1 MKVKI
6 LAHTPN
12 PERVIALAG
21 KLCYSP
27 VGIDELNDKISDEE
41 VNKFISKLADMGHMS
56 PFEHAS
62 FTFAIEGISRNC
74 SHQIVRHRV
83 ASFSQQSQRYVKMNG
98 EYVVPPEIAEDED
111 TKALFI
117 RHMKESQW
125 YYDELVDKLIENKVT
140 DKYPDWISEV
150 SEEFGKLDKEEFMA
164 LDKNILNLWK
174 KYHIKEYNTIEK
186 EAIEDARYVLP
197 SAYTTKMEFTMNVR
211 ELLHFFKQRCCK
223 RAQWEIRTL
232 ANEMLK
238 QCKEVSPL
246 LFKNAGAPCS
256 TCTEGELKCK

>member
-1 MKVKI
+1 MKIKI

-27 VGIDELNDKISDEE
+27 VGIDELNNKISDEQVE
-41 VNKFISKLADMGHMS
+41 KFITKLSDMGHMS

-74 SHQIVRHRV
+74 SHQIVRHRL
-83 ASFSQQSQRYVKMNG
+83 ASFSQQSQRYVKMKG
-98 EYVVPPEIAEDED
+98 EYVVPPYIYWHEELLLEFNHALEDAD
-111 TKALFI
+111 KAYNKLVEGLI
-117 RHMKESQW
+117 R
-125 YYDELVDKLIENKVT
+125 YGRT
-140 DKYPDWISEV
+140 
-150 SEEFGKLDKEEFMA
+150 
-164 LDKNILNLWK
+164 
-174 KYHIKEYNTIEK
+174 EK
-186 EAIEDARYVLP
+186 EAIEDARYILP
-197 SAYTTKMEFTMNVR
+197 SACTTKMEVTMNVR

-223 RAQWEIRTL
+223 RAQWEIREV
-232 ANEMLK
+232 AKEMLK
-238 QCKEVSPL
+238 QCKEVSPI

>member
-1 MKVKI
+1 MKIKI

-27 VGIDELNDKISDEE
+27 VGIDELNDKISDEQVE
-41 VNKFISKLADMGHMS
+41 KFITKLSDMGHMS

-74 SHQIVRHRV
+74 SHQIVRHRL
-83 ASFSQQSQRYVKMNG
+83 ASFSQQSQRYVKMKG
-98 EYVVPPEIAEDED
+98 EYVVPPYIYWHEELLLEFNHALEDAD
-111 TKALFI
+111 KAYN
-117 RHMKESQW
+117 K
-125 YYDELVDKLIENKVT
+125 LVEGLMRYGRT
-140 DKYPDWISEV
+140 
-150 SEEFGKLDKEEFMA
+150 
-164 LDKNILNLWK
+164 
-174 KYHIKEYNTIEK
+174 EK
-186 EAIEDARYVLP
+186 EAIEDARYILP
-197 SAYTTKMEFTMNVR
+197 SACTTKMEITMNVR

-223 RAQWEIRTL
+223 RAQWEIREV
-232 ANEMLK
+232 AKEMLK
-238 QCKEVSPL
+238 QCKEVSPI

>member
-1 MKVKI
+1 MKIKI

-27 VGIDELNDKISDEE
+27 VGIDELNDKISDEQIE
-41 VNKFISKLADMGHMS
+41 KFITKLSDMGHMS

-74 SHQIVRHRV
+74 SHQIVRHRL
-83 ASFSQQSQRYVKMNG
+83 ASFSQQSQRYVRMKG
-98 EYVVPPEIAEDED
+98 EYVVPPYIYWHEELLLEFNHALEDAD
-111 TKALFI
+111 KAYN
-117 RHMKESQW
+117 K
-125 YYDELVDKLIENKVT
+125 LVEGLMRYGRT
-140 DKYPDWISEV
+140 
-150 SEEFGKLDKEEFMA
+150 
-164 LDKNILNLWK
+164 
-174 KYHIKEYNTIEK
+174 EK
-186 EAIEDARYVLP
+186 EAIEDARYILP
-197 SAYTTKMEFTMNVR
+197 SACTTKMEVTMNVR

-223 RAQWEIRTL
+223 RAQWEIREV
-232 ANEMLK
+232 AKEMLK
-238 QCKEVSPL
+238 QCKEVSPI

>member
-1 MKVKI
+1 MKIKI

-27 VGIDELNDKISDEE
+27 VGIDELNDKISDEQVE
-41 VNKFISKLADMGHMS
+41 KFITKLSDMGHMS

-74 SHQIVRHRV
+74 SHQIVRHRL
-83 ASFSQQSQRYVKMNG
+83 ASFSQQSQRYVRMKG
-98 EYVVPPEIAEDED
+98 EYVVPPYIYWHEELLLEFNHALENAD
-111 TKALFI
+111 KAYN
-117 RHMKESQW
+117 K
-125 YYDELVDKLIENKVT
+125 LVEGLMRYGRT
-140 DKYPDWISEV
+140 
-150 SEEFGKLDKEEFMA
+150 
-164 LDKNILNLWK
+164 
-174 KYHIKEYNTIEK
+174 EK
-186 EAIEDARYVLP
+186 EAIEDARYILP
-197 SAYTTKMEFTMNVR
+197 SACTTKMEVTMNVR

-223 RAQWEIRTL
+223 RAQWEIREV
-232 ANEMLK
+232 AKEMLK
-238 QCKEVSPL
+238 QCKEVSPI

>member
-1 MKVKI
+1 MKIKI

-27 VGIDELNDKISDEE
+27 VGVDELNDNISDEQVE
-41 VNKFISKLADMGHMS
+41 KFITKLSDMGHMS

-74 SHQIVRHRV
+74 SHQIVRHRL
-83 ASFSQQSQRYVKMNG
+83 ASFSQQSQRYVKMKG
-98 EYVVPPEIAEDED
+98 EYVVPPYIYWHEELLLEFNHALEDAD
-111 TKALFI
+111 KAYNKLVEGLI
-117 RHMKESQW
+117 R
-125 YYDELVDKLIENKVT
+125 YGRT
-140 DKYPDWISEV
+140 
-150 SEEFGKLDKEEFMA
+150 
-164 LDKNILNLWK
+164 
-174 KYHIKEYNTIEK
+174 EK
-186 EAIEDARYVLP
+186 EAIEDARYILP
-197 SAYTTKMEFTMNVR
+197 SACTTKMEVTMNVR

-223 RAQWEIRTL
+223 RAQWEIREV
-232 ANEMLK
+232 AKEMLK
-238 QCKEVSPL
+238 QCKEVSPI

>member
-27 VGIDELNDKISDEE
+27 VGIDELNDKVSDEE
-41 VNKFISKLADMGHMS
+41 VNKFISKLTNMGHMS
-56 PFEHAS
+56 PFEHVY

-83 ASFSQQSQRYVKMNG
+83 ASYSQQSQRYVKMNG
-98 EYVVPPEIAEDED
+98 EYILPLSIAQD
-111 TKALFI
+111 
-117 RHMKESQW
+117 
-125 YYDELVDKLIENKVT
+125 DELAL
-140 DKYPDWISEV
+140 KYNR
-150 SEEFGKLDKEEFMA
+150 A
-164 LDKNILNLWK
+164 LDYADTVYRELTESLITNKIEERYPNRLP
-174 KYHIKEYNTIEK
+174 IKEWIKTHQKEYKAIEK
-186 EAIEDARYVLP
+186 EAIEDARYILP
-197 SAYTTKMEFTMNVR
+197 SACTTKMEFTMNVR

-223 RAQWEIRTL
+223 RAQWEIRAL

>member
-1 MKVKI
+1 MKIKI

-27 VGIDELNDKISDEE
+27 VGIDELNDKISDEQVE
-41 VNKFISKLADMGHMS
+41 KFITKLSDMGHMS

-74 SHQIVRHRV
+74 SHQIVRHRL
-83 ASFSQQSQRYVKMNG
+83 ASFSQQSQRYVKMKG
-98 EYVVPPEIAEDED
+98 EYVVPPYIYWHEELLLEFNHALED
-111 TKALFI
+111 TDKAYN
-117 RHMKESQW
+117 K
-125 YYDELVDKLIENKVT
+125 LVEGLMRYGRT
-140 DKYPDWISEV
+140 
-150 SEEFGKLDKEEFMA
+150 
-164 LDKNILNLWK
+164 
-174 KYHIKEYNTIEK
+174 EK
-186 EAIEDARYVLP
+186 EAIEDARYILP
-197 SAYTTKMEFTMNVR
+197 SACTTKMEVTMNVR

-223 RAQWEIRTL
+223 RAQWEIREV
-232 ANEMLK
+232 AKEMLK
-238 QCKEVSPL
+238 QCKEVSPI

>member
-1 MKVKI
+1 MKIKI

-27 VGIDELNDKISDEE
+27 VGIDELNDKISDEQVE
-41 VNKFISKLADMGHMS
+41 KFIKKLSDMGHMS

-74 SHQIVRHRV
+74 SHQIVRHRL
-83 ASFSQQSQRYVKMNG
+83 ASFSQQSQRYVRMKG
-98 EYVVPPEIAEDED
+98 EYVVPPYVYWHEELLLEFNHALEDAD
-111 TKALFI
+111 KAYN
-117 RHMKESQW
+117 K
-125 YYDELVDKLIENKVT
+125 LVEGLMRYGRT
-140 DKYPDWISEV
+140 
-150 SEEFGKLDKEEFMA
+150 
-164 LDKNILNLWK
+164 
-174 KYHIKEYNTIEK
+174 EK
-186 EAIEDARYVLP
+186 EAIEDARYILP
-197 SAYTTKMEFTMNVR
+197 SACTTKMEVTMNVR

-223 RAQWEIRTL
+223 RAQWEIREV
-232 ANEMLK
+232 AKEMLK
-238 QCKEVSPL
+238 QCKEVSPI

>member
-1 MKVKI
+1 MKIKI

-27 VGIDELNDKISDEE
+27 VGIDELNDKISDEQVE
-41 VNKFISKLADMGHMS
+41 KFITKLSDMGHMS

-74 SHQIVRHRV
+74 SHQIVRHRL
-83 ASFSQQSQRYVKMNG
+83 ASFSQQSQRYVRMKG
-98 EYVVPPEIAEDED
+98 EYVVPPYIYWHEELLLEFNHALEDAD
-111 TKALFI
+111 KAYN
-117 RHMKESQW
+117 K
-125 YYDELVDKLIENKVT
+125 LVEGLMRYGRT
-140 DKYPDWISEV
+140 
-150 SEEFGKLDKEEFMA
+150 
-164 LDKNILNLWK
+164 
-174 KYHIKEYNTIEK
+174 EK
-186 EAIEDARYVLP
+186 EAIEDARDILP
-197 SAYTTKMEFTMNVR
+197 RACTTKMEVTMNVR

-223 RAQWEIRTL
+223 RAQWEIREV
-232 ANEMLK
+232 AKEMLK
-238 QCKEVSPL
+238 QCKEVSPI

>member
-1 MKVKI
+1 MKIKI

-27 VGIDELNDKISDEE
+27 VGIDELNDKISDEQVE
-41 VNKFISKLADMGHMS
+41 KFITKLSDMGHMS

-74 SHQIVRHRV
+74 SHQIVRHRL
-83 ASFSQQSQRYVKMNG
+83 ASFSQQSQRYVKMKG
-98 EYVVPPEIAEDED
+98 EYVVPPYIYWHEELLLEFNHALEDAD
-111 TKALFI
+111 RAYNK
-117 RHMKESQW
+117 
-125 YYDELVDKLIENKVT
+125 LVEGLMRYGRT
-140 DKYPDWISEV
+140 
-150 SEEFGKLDKEEFMA
+150 
-164 LDKNILNLWK
+164 
-174 KYHIKEYNTIEK
+174 EK
-186 EAIEDARYVLP
+186 EAIEDARYILP
-197 SAYTTKMEFTMNVR
+197 SACTTKMEVTMNVR

-223 RAQWEIRTL
+223 RAQWEIREV
-232 ANEMLK
+232 AKEMLK
-238 QCKEVSPL
+238 QCKEISPI

>member
-1 MKVKI
+1 MKIKI

-27 VGIDELNDKISDEE
+27 VGIDELNDKISDEQVE
-41 VNKFISKLADMGHMS
+41 KFITKLSDMGHMS

-74 SHQIVRHRV
+74 SHQIVRHRL
-83 ASFSQQSQRYVKMNG
+83 ASFSQQSQRYVKMKG
-98 EYVVPPEIAEDED
+98 EYVVPPYIYWHEELLLEFNHALEDAD
-111 TKALFI
+111 KAYNKLVEGLI
-117 RHMKESQW
+117 R
-125 YYDELVDKLIENKVT
+125 YGRT
-140 DKYPDWISEV
+140 
-150 SEEFGKLDKEEFMA
+150 
-164 LDKNILNLWK
+164 
-174 KYHIKEYNTIEK
+174 EK
-186 EAIEDARYVLP
+186 EAIEDARYILP
-197 SAYTTKMEFTMNVR
+197 SACTTKMEVTMNVR

-223 RAQWEIRTL
+223 RAQWEIREV
-232 ANEMLK
+232 AKEMLK
-238 QCKEVSPL
+238 QCKEVSPI

>member
-1 MKVKI
+1 MKIKI

-27 VGIDELNDKISDEE
+27 VGIDELNDKISDEQVE
-41 VNKFISKLADMGHMS
+41 KFIKKLSDMGHMS

-74 SHQIVRHRV
+74 SHQIVRHRL
-83 ASFSQQSQRYVKMNG
+83 ASFSQQSQRYVRMKG
-98 EYVVPPEIAEDED
+98 EYVVPPYIYWHEELLLEFNHALEDAD
-111 TKALFI
+111 KAYN
-117 RHMKESQW
+117 K
-125 YYDELVDKLIENKVT
+125 LVEGLMRYGRT
-140 DKYPDWISEV
+140 
-150 SEEFGKLDKEEFMA
+150 
-164 LDKNILNLWK
+164 
-174 KYHIKEYNTIEK
+174 EK
-186 EAIEDARYVLP
+186 EAIEDARYILP
-197 SAYTTKMEFTMNVR
+197 SACTTKMEVTMNVR

-223 RAQWEIRTL
+223 RAQWEIREV
-232 ANEMLK
+232 AKEMLK
-238 QCKEVSPL
+238 QCKEISPI

>member
-1 MKVKI
+1 MKIKI

-27 VGIDELNDKISDEE
+27 VGIDELNDKISDEQVE
-41 VNKFISKLADMGHMS
+41 KFITKLSDMGHMS

-74 SHQIVRHRV
+74 SHQIVRHRL
-83 ASFSQQSQRYVKMNG
+83 ASFSQQSQKYVKMKG
-98 EYVVPPEIAEDED
+98 EYVVPPYIYWHEELLLEFNHALEDAD
-111 TKALFI
+111 KAYN
-117 RHMKESQW
+117 K
-125 YYDELVDKLIENKVT
+125 LVEGLMRYGRT
-140 DKYPDWISEV
+140 
-150 SEEFGKLDKEEFMA
+150 
-164 LDKNILNLWK
+164 
-174 KYHIKEYNTIEK
+174 EK
-186 EAIEDARYVLP
+186 EAIEDARYILP
-197 SAYTTKMEFTMNVR
+197 SACTTKMEVTMNVR

-223 RAQWEIRTL
+223 RAQWEIREV
-232 ANEMLK
+232 AKEMLK
-238 QCKEVSPL
+238 QCKEVSPI

>member
-1 MKVKI
+1 MKIKI
-6 LAHTPN
+6 LTHTPN

-27 VGIDELNDKISDEE
+27 IGIDELNDKISDED
-41 VNKFISKLADMGHMS
+41 VNKFITKLANMGHMS

-83 ASFSQQSQRYVKMNG
+83 ASYSQQSQRYVRMNG
-98 EYVVPPEIAEDED
+98 EYVVPKEIFKDD
-111 TKALFI
+111 NLCLMFN
-117 RHMKESQW
+117 R
-125 YYDELVDKLIENKVT
+125 
-140 DKYPDWISEV
+140 
-150 SEEFGKLDKEEFMA
+150 A
-164 LDKNILNLWK
+164 LDYADATYNDLVKGLMKNGR
-174 KYHIKEYNTIEK
+174 TEK
-186 EAIEDARYVLP
+186 EAIEDARYILP
-197 SAYTTKMEFTMNVR
+197 SACTTKMEFTMNVR

>member
-1 MKVKI
+1 MKIKI

-27 VGIDELNDKISDEE
+27 VGIDELNDKISDEQVE
-41 VNKFISKLADMGHMS
+41 KFITKLSDMGHMS

-74 SHQIVRHRV
+74 SHQIVRHRL
-83 ASFSQQSQRYVKMNG
+83 ASFSQQSQRYVRMKG
-98 EYVVPPEIAEDED
+98 EYVVPPYVYWHEELLLEFNHALEDAD
-111 TKALFI
+111 KAYN
-117 RHMKESQW
+117 K
-125 YYDELVDKLIENKVT
+125 LVEGLMRYGRT
-140 DKYPDWISEV
+140 
-150 SEEFGKLDKEEFMA
+150 
-164 LDKNILNLWK
+164 
-174 KYHIKEYNTIEK
+174 EK
-186 EAIEDARYVLP
+186 EAIEDARYILP
-197 SAYTTKMEFTMNVR
+197 SACTTKMEVTMNVR

-223 RAQWEIRTL
+223 RAQWEIREV
-232 ANEMLK
+232 AKEMLK
-238 QCKEVSPL
+238 QCREVSPI

>member
-1 MKVKI
+1 MKIKI

-27 VGIDELNDKISDEE
+27 IGIDELNDKISDEQVE
-41 VNKFISKLADMGHMS
+41 KFITKLSDMGHMS

-74 SHQIVRHRV
+74 SHQIVRHRL
-83 ASFSQQSQRYVKMNG
+83 ASFSQQSQRYVKMKG
-98 EYVVPPEIAEDED
+98 EYVVPPYIYWHEELLLEFNHALKDAD
-111 TKALFI
+111 KAYN
-117 RHMKESQW
+117 K
-125 YYDELVDKLIENKVT
+125 LVEGLMRYGRT
-140 DKYPDWISEV
+140 
-150 SEEFGKLDKEEFMA
+150 
-164 LDKNILNLWK
+164 
-174 KYHIKEYNTIEK
+174 EK
-186 EAIEDARYVLP
+186 EAIEDARYILP
-197 SAYTTKMEFTMNVR
+197 SACTTKMEVTMNVR

-223 RAQWEIRTL
+223 RAQWEIREV
-232 ANEMLK
+232 AKEMLK
-238 QCKEVSPL
+238 QCKEVSPI

>member
-1 MKVKI
+1 MKIKI

-27 VGIDELNDKISDEE
+27 VGIDELNDKISDEQVE
-41 VNKFISKLADMGHMS
+41 KFIKKLSDMGHMS

-74 SHQIVRHRV
+74 SHQIVRHRL
-83 ASFSQQSQRYVKMNG
+83 ASFSQQSQRYVRMKG
-98 EYVVPPEIAEDED
+98 EYVVPPYIYWHEELLLEFNHALEDAD
-111 TKALFI
+111 KAYNKLVKGLI
-117 RHMKESQW
+117 R
-125 YYDELVDKLIENKVT
+125 YGRT
-140 DKYPDWISEV
+140 
-150 SEEFGKLDKEEFMA
+150 
-164 LDKNILNLWK
+164 
-174 KYHIKEYNTIEK
+174 EK
-186 EAIEDARYVLP
+186 EAIEDARYILP
-197 SAYTTKMEFTMNVR
+197 SACTTKMEVTMNVR

-223 RAQWEIRTL
+223 RAQWEIREV
-232 ANEMLK
+232 AKEMLK
-238 QCKEVSPL
+238 QCKEVSPI

>member
-1 MKVKI
+1 MKIKI

-27 VGIDELNDKISDEE
+27 VGIDELNDKISDEQVE
-41 VNKFISKLADMGHMS
+41 KFIKKLSDMGHMS

-74 SHQIVRHRV
+74 SHQIVRHRL
-83 ASFSQQSQRYVKMNG
+83 ASFSQQSQRYVRMKG
-98 EYVVPPEIAEDED
+98 EYVVPPYIYWHEELLLEFNHALEDAD
-111 TKALFI
+111 KAYN
-117 RHMKESQW
+117 K
-125 YYDELVDKLIENKVT
+125 LVEGLMRYGRT
-140 DKYPDWISEV
+140 
-150 SEEFGKLDKEEFMA
+150 
-164 LDKNILNLWK
+164 
-174 KYHIKEYNTIEK
+174 EK
-186 EAIEDARYVLP
+186 EAIEDARYILP
-197 SAYTTKMEFTMNVR
+197 SACTTKMEVTMNVR

-223 RAQWEIRTL
+223 RAQWEIREV
-232 ANEMLK
+232 AKEMLK
-238 QCKEVSPL
+238 QCKEVSPI

>member
-1 MKVKI
+1 MKIKI

-27 VGIDELNDKISDEE
+27 VGIDELNDKISNEQVE
-41 VNKFISKLADMGHMS
+41 KFITKLSDMGHMS

-74 SHQIVRHRV
+74 SHQIVRHRL
-83 ASFSQQSQRYVKMNG
+83 ASFSQQSQRYVRMKG
-98 EYVVPPEIAEDED
+98 EYVVPPYVYWHEELLLEFNHALEDAD
-111 TKALFI
+111 KAYN
-117 RHMKESQW
+117 K
-125 YYDELVDKLIENKVT
+125 LVEGLMRYGRT
-140 DKYPDWISEV
+140 
-150 SEEFGKLDKEEFMA
+150 
-164 LDKNILNLWK
+164 
-174 KYHIKEYNTIEK
+174 EK
-186 EAIEDARYVLP
+186 EAIEDARYILP
-197 SAYTTKMEFTMNVR
+197 SACTTKMEVTMNVR

-223 RAQWEIRTL
+223 RAQWEIREV
-232 ANEMLK
+232 AKEMLK
-238 QCKEVSPL
+238 QCKEVSPI

>member
-27 VGIDELNDKISDEE
+27 VGIDELNDRISDEE
-41 VNKFISKLADMGHMS
+41 VEKFITKLADMGHMS

-74 SHQIVRHRV
+74 SHQIVRHRI
-83 ASFSQQSQRYVKMNG
+83 ASYSQQSQRYVKMRG
-98 EYVVPPEIAEDED
+98 EYILPWSIAQD
-111 TKALFI
+111 
-117 RHMKESQW
+117 
-125 YYDELVDKLIENKVT
+125 DELALKFNR
-140 DKYPDWISEV
+140 
-150 SEEFGKLDKEEFMA
+150 A
-164 LDKNILNLWK
+164 LDYADAVYRELTDGLIANGR
-174 KYHIKEYNTIEK
+174 TEK
-186 EAIEDARYVLP
+186 EAIEDARYILP
-197 SAYTTKMEFTMNVR
+197 SACTTKMEMTMNVR
-211 ELLHFFKQRCCK
+211 ELLNFFKQRCCK

-232 ANEMLK
+232 ANEMLA
-238 QCKEVSPL
+238 QCREVAPL

>member
-1 MKVKI
+1 MKIKI

-27 VGIDELNDKISDEE
+27 VGIDELNDKISDEQVE
-41 VNKFISKLADMGHMS
+41 KFITKLSDMGHMS

-74 SHQIVRHRV
+74 SHQIVRHRL
-83 ASFSQQSQRYVKMNG
+83 ASFSQQSQRYVRMKG
-98 EYVVPPEIAEDED
+98 EYVVPPYIYWHEELLLEFNHALEDAD
-111 TKALFI
+111 KAYN
-117 RHMKESQW
+117 K
-125 YYDELVDKLIENKVT
+125 LVEGLMRYGRT
-140 DKYPDWISEV
+140 
-150 SEEFGKLDKEEFMA
+150 
-164 LDKNILNLWK
+164 
-174 KYHIKEYNTIEK
+174 EK
-186 EAIEDARYVLP
+186 EAIEDARYILP
-197 SAYTTKMEFTMNVR
+197 SACTTKMEVTMNVR

-223 RAQWEIRTL
+223 RAQWEIREV
-232 ANEMLK
+232 AKEMLK
-238 QCKEVSPL
+238 QCREVSPI